1 MPGTL
6 EGGKKAAATNKAR
19 HGSDFYARIG
29 FKGGSN
35 GHKGGFAA
43 ETVGKDGLT
52 GPERAK
58 LAGHKGGTKSRRGP
72 AIRLTAD
79 KMKKIRD
86 ELNEAE
92 QETIKTKIRLLN
104 KELERLRHETTQ

>member
-6 EGGKKAAATNKAR
+6 EGGRKAAATNKAKY
-19 HGSDFYARIG
+19 GSDFYANIG
-29 FKGGSN
+29 RKGGSKSHPETRPFALDPELAKRCGRN
-35 GHKGGFAA
+35 G
-43 ETVGKDGLT
+43 GK
-52 GPERAK
+52 
-58 LAGHKGGTKSRRGP
+58 KSRRGP

-79 KMKKIRD
+79 KIKKIKE

-104 KELERLRHETTQ
+104 KELERLRNEAEPTQ

>member
-6 EGGKKAAATNKAR
+6 EGGRKAAATNKSKY
-19 HGSDFYARIG
+19 GSDFYANIG
-29 FKGGSN
+29 RKGGSKSHPETRPFALDPELAKRCGRN
-35 GHKGGFAA
+35 G
-43 ETVGKDGLT
+43 GK
-52 GPERAK
+52 
-58 LAGHKGGTKSRRGP
+58 KSRRGP

-79 KMKKIRD
+79 KIKKIKE

-104 KELERLRHETTQ
+104 KELERLRNEATQRD